1 MSGSVLFVTYGGG
14 HIAKVAPVVKEL
26 ERRGVRCTVLALT
39 VGFAVAQRMGLSPL
53 GYKDLLHLVDSERA
67 LALGDGLLEG
77 NRHPDVDELE
87 SRAYLGINYLDWIT
101 RFGEEGAALRYREG
115 GRRSF
120 LPLDFM
126 GRVIDALQPSGVV
139 STSSPRSEQAAIE
152 AAVARGIPS
161 LTIMDLFA
169 LPYDIYLKQP
179 LHADRITAM
188 SDVVRQNLEAAGI
201 SSDRIR
207 VTGCPAY
214 DALQGPAAAAAG
226 AALRKSL
233 GWESLKVVMW
243 AGYKEEGPLVSAG
256 WEGTA
261 FGLEV
266 EQRLRDWVAR
276 ASDAALIVRYHPN
289 QFHYFPS
296 LGEQE
301 RVYLARPAEEAVQP
315 QLHASDVVIV
325 QTSTVGLEAALIGKR
340 VLALQYAPSVIEL
353 GFDFSALGMAEGVS
367 SMEDLVPV
375 LEGAATSTAARILP
389 PPGPAAPRVADEI
402 LALVVQCGRTAQG

>member
-1 MSGSVLFVTYGGG
+1 MSASVLFVTYGGG

-53 GYKDLLHLVDSERA
+53 GYKDFLHLVDSERA
-67 LALGDGLLEG
+67 LALGDSLLEG

-87 SRAYLGINYLDWIT
+87 SRAYLGINYLDWIG
-101 RFGEEGAALRYREG
+101 RFGEEGAAQRYREG

-126 GRVIDALQPSGVV
+126 GRVIDALQPSVVV

-152 AAVARGIPS
+152 VAVARGIPS

-179 LHADRITAM
+179 VHARRITAM
-188 SDVVRQNLEAAGI
+188 SEVVRQNLMAAGI
-201 SSDRIR
+201 AAGRIR

-214 DALQGPAAAAAG
+214 DALQEPGAAAAG
-226 AALRKSL
+226 AALRRSL
-233 GWESLKVVMW
+233 GWEKLKVVLW
-243 AGYKEEGPLVSAG
+243 GGYKEEGPLVPLH

-266 EQRLRDWVAR
+266 ERL
-276 ASDAALIVRYHPN
+276 SLIH
-289 QFHYFPS
+289 
-296 LGEQE
+296 
-301 RVYLARPAEEAVQP
+301 
-315 QLHASDVVIV
+315 I
-325 QTSTVGLEAALIGKR
+325 
-340 VLALQYAPSVIEL
+340 
-353 GFDFSALGMAEGVS
+353 
-367 SMEDLVPV
+367 
-375 LEGAATSTAARILP
+375 
-389 PPGPAAPRVADEI
+389 
-402 LALVVQCGRTAQG
+402 